1 MGKFIKG
8 KWMPTTEKEKKTE
21 ARSQQ
26 DKAKM
31 AKCKGKKG
39 AALDACLKAAGRKL
53 GKTGEWEKIRNE
65 TSSSD
70 RP

>member
-31 AKCKGKKG
+31 ANRCSKE
-39 AALDACLKAAGRKL
+39 L
-53 GKTGEWEKIRNE
+53 
-65 TSSSD
+65 
-70 RP
+70 